1 MLRLRLLTAAVGIP
15 ALLAVAYAGGW
26 YLAGLVSLT
35 SLLAVREL
43 LRLASGADRPTPHP
57 ALAALGHLLAAGLP
71 LAQSAVGDPRL
82 AEAGAAAGTGL
93 AVALAAGLRAARRQH
108 VGAGVAGAGALLV
121 PSLLSYLVLLRGL
134 GGPEAVLR
142 IGGAVLPAGA
152 CWLFLSLA
160 TCWAADTGAY
170 GVGHAWGRR
179 RLWPAVSPGK
189 TIEGVVGGLVAA
201 VVVGLAVGR
210 LLGLRL
216 WVGALL
222 GGAVAVA
229 GLAGDLSESKLKRWA
244 GAKDSGRLLPGH
256 GGVLDRFDSLLLG
269 GPVAYYLLRAL
280 GP

>member
-43 LRLASGADRPTPHP
+43 FRLAAGADRPTVHP
-57 ALAALGHLLAAGLP
+57 ALSALGHLLAVGLP
-71 LAQSAVGDPRL
+71 LAQSAAGDPRV
-82 AEAGAAAGTGL
+82 AEAGAVAGTGL
-93 AVALAAGLRAARRQH
+93 ALAAGLRAARRH
-108 VGAGVAGAGALLV
+108 RVGAGVAGAGALLV

-134 GGPEAVLR
+134 GGLDGVVR
-142 IGGAVLPAGA
+142 IGPALLPAGA
-152 CWLFLSLA
+152 CWLFLSMA

-179 RLWPAVSPGK
+179 KLWPAVSPGK

-201 VVVGLAVGR
+201 VVLGLAVGR

-222 GGAVAVA
+222 GGAVALA
-229 GLAGDLSESKLKRWA
+229 GLVGDLSESKLKRWA
-244 GAKDSGRLLPGH
+244 GVKDSGRLLPGH